1 MKELVKS
8 TYERT
13 GHVNSK
19 AQTSNSLRSVS
30 FKLPALLLLAFE
42 FSAWGWDQC
51 CRKCKGQSLA
61 ASPLCPQD
69 PTRGTGTG
77 GSQWRWESKSPGLE
91 AESKPHLS
99 LHPAHP
105 HLQPHFSQVQSSNSI
120 LANRITEENSWVEG
134 KSPTTLLS
142 MNHTQVNDSAQ
153 LFASDPYPSVTNLTA
168 QPVSYYNDLVLCLQ
182 RPCFTLAPDPTSLRA
197 SSSSGSYS
205 PR

>member
-1 MKELVKS
+1 MLQEVQGPV
-8 TYERT
+8 T
-13 GHVNSK
+13 GC
-19 AQTSNSLRSVS
+19 L
-30 FKLPALLLLAFE
+30 
-42 FSAWGWDQC
+42 
-51 CRKCKGQSLA
+51 
-61 ASPLCPQD
+61 SPLS
-69 PTRGTGTG
+69 TGPHQRHWDRRKPVEMG
-77 GSQWRWESKSPGLE
+77 EQKPRPWSWE
-91 AESKPHLS
+91 HLS
-99 LHPAHP
+99 LHLAHP
-105 HLQPHFSQVQSSNSI
+105 HLQSHFSQVQSSNSI

-142 MNHTQVNDSAQ
+142 MNHAQVNDSAQ